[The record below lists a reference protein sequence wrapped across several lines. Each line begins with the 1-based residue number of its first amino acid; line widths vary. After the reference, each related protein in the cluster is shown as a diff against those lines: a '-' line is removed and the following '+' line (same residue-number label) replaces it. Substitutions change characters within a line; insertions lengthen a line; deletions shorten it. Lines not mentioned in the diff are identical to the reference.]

1 MIYYAHSVTKYGTD
15 IEKFELALIG
25 ARFPLFQIINPNG
38 MNDESLPEDEILR
51 NCFSIISRGDCE
63 GLVFSSMSGLV
74 GIGVLNEI
82 QCAMG
87 QSIPV
92 YEISG
97 AEIYKVQSIRSV
109 EVDFSNRVFAQVF
122 TVRIPV
128 R

>member
-82 QCAMG
+82 QCA
-87 QSIPV
+87 
-92 YEISG
+92 
-97 AEIYKVQSIRSV
+97 
-109 EVDFSNRVFAQVF
+109 
-122 TVRIPV
+122 
-128 R
+128 